1 MAENG
6 DRGADA
12 RCGEGGPSVER
23 GSLTLLVIDASALVQ
38 ACLAAEGISLFQS
51 EDLVAPPLLWSEAV
65 SAIHE
70 LRWRREISDDLTS
83 RALAA
88 LLAAP
93 VKRRAPLQLYR
104 EAWHIADDLGWA
116 RTYDAEYVALARI
129 IGCRLLTLDDRLRR
143 GAGRLVDVIGPHDL

>member
-1 MAENG
+1 MAKDG
-6 DRGADA
+6 DGRADA
-12 RCGEGGPSVER
+12 GCGESGPAVER
-23 GSLTLLVIDASALVQ
+23 GPLTLLVVDASALVQ
-38 ACLAAEGISLFQS
+38 ACLTAEGVSLLRND
-51 EDLVAPPLLWSEAV
+51 DLVAPPLLWSEAM

-83 RALAA
+83 RAFAA

-93 VKRRAPLQLYR
+93 VRRRAPHQLHR
-104 EAWHIADDLGWA
+104 EAWRIADDLGWA

-143 GAGRLVDVIGPHDL
+143 GAGRLVDIIGPHEL